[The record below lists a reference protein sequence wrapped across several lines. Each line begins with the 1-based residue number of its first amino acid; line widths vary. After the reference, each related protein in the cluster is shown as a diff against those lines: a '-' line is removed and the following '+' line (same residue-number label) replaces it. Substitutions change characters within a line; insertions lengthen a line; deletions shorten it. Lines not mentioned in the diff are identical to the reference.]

1 MNRLTKN
8 GLVTTV
14 LGVAVIVFCGV
25 MMYTEKASEME
36 LAGFFGLGLMLLRS
50 KDSLIG
56 LGPKE
61 K

>member
-1 MNRLTKN
+1 MNRLTKS

-14 LGVAVIVFCGV
+14 FGVGVFVYCGV
-25 MMYTEKASEME
+25 MMYTEKASSIE

-56 LGPKE
+56 LGPAE

>member
-25 MMYTEKASEME
+25 MMYTEKASELE

-50 KDSLIG
+50 
-56 LGPKE
+56 
-61 K
+61 